1 VTNYGDDNR
10 RYIFYTRQIVFGE
23 PERQPKFPCFI
34 YPRGI
39 NILHIRVTYGN
50 VFDSSIGVFDWGD
63 RCENSVGKD
72 QERRAKNRS
81 AARGDQEP

>member
-1 VTNYGDDNR
+1 MVMRTVAIYLHAANSFWVSLNVKPN
-10 RYIFYTRQIVFGE
+10 FS
-23 PERQPKFPCFI
+23 CFI

-39 NILHIRVTYGN
+39 NILHIQVTYGN
-50 VFDSSIGVFDWGD
+50 VFDSSIGVFDRGD